1 VLANLLLEK
10 KGRRNKMMTSAE
22 LRQRRKQRQ
31 RTKIRSVA
39 NGRMRLTVHRTN
51 QHVYAQIIDDNNA
64 VTLAAASSLSKE
76 AKGALKSGSTKEAAT
91 FVGKLLAEHA
101 KAKGITNVVFD
112 RSGFIYHGRIQALA
126 ESAREHGLVF

>member
-1 VLANLLLEK
+1 
-10 KGRRNKMMTSAE
+10 MTSAE

-51 QHVYAQIIDDNNA
+51 QHIYAQIIDDNNS
-64 VTLAAASSLSKE
+64 VTLAAASSVSKE
-76 AKGALKSGSTKEAAT
+76 AKTALKSGSTKEAAT